1 MTPRERDAS
10 ADASRHVDGGMSVP
24 ANAPDGGDERAWAT
38 TAGEGDVMAAHS
50 EPRFT
55 KSEAPA
61 ELDPDAVVVPREMPA
76 EVGPPATKHGRVA
89 DPVAAHQV
97 EAGGAVNDPLG
108 ELDRQP
114 AVFAN
119 PPARGLPGSPTPSRP
134 IHGPISDKA
143 GDAHG
148 RPVLGE
154 AGPAGRYHTTE
165 SRGDPES
172 DDAGSGATAGAA
184 AGALAGAPL
193 GGPIGM
199 VPGAIAGAAVGA
211 AAEGAD
217 EDDEVGHEVDDRGGS
232 GP

>member
-1 MTPRERDAS
+1 
-10 ADASRHVDGGMSVP
+10 MSVP
-24 ANAPDGGDERAWAT
+24 ARAPDPGDERAWAT

-61 ELDPDAVVVPREMPA
+61 ERDPDAVVVPREMAA
-76 EVGPPATKHGRVA
+76 EVGPPETKHGRLA

-97 EAGGAVNDPLG
+97 EVGEAVNDPLG

-114 AVFAN
+114 AIFAY
-119 PPARGLPGSPTPSRP
+119 PPGRGLPGSPTPSRS
-134 IHGPISDKA
+134 IHGPISDQQ
-143 GDAHG
+143 GDAQG
-148 RPVLGE
+148 RPGLDEG
-154 AGPAGRYHTTE
+154 GPSGRYHTTE

-172 DDAGSGATAGAA
+172 DDAGSGAAAGAA
-184 AGALAGAPL
+184 AGALAGAPV

-199 VPGAIAGAAVGA
+199 VPGAIAGAVVGA

-217 EDDEVGHEVDDRGGS
+217 DDDEVGHEVDDRERGVPRDAS
-232 GP
+232 A